1 MDLGFTETLLS
12 NLFLN
17 ASITGWKKQDEYRTK
32 YNCNVPWAILLD
44 PTSACNLHCK
54 GCWAAEYGNKLNL
67 SLSLIHISGLSK
79 IVRCVRFFSSLSLL
93 KASGQSFFA
102 VIPLFIWTLFCK
114 TTGIASFLQFFSF
127 ILFVKYTLCPKNTF
141 YSCCIFSSANN
152 LPAPFI
158 NGILKLST
166 V

>member
-1 MDLGFTETLLS
+1 MEQGRPARCVE
-12 NLFLN
+12 
-17 ASITGWKKQDEYRTK
+17 
-32 YNCNVPWAILLD
+32 LD
-44 PTSACNLHCK
+44 PFKPTFLKRDAH
-54 GCWAAEYGNKLNL
+54 
-67 SLSLIHISGLSK
+67 SLCELQASQPRLEVGSNEAPRRQPTCHLVQVLIGSPRPERGFQNCAL
-79 IVRCVRFFSSLSLL
+79 CALFSSLSLL

-127 ILFVKYTLCPKNTF
+127 ILFVKYTLCPKNAF